1 MAQKKGLMQRLIMG
15 KDNLPD
21 FTPNRLPGSR
31 WAVFKDVFF
40 NRIGAMAKISLLVV
54 LFMLPAIAWL
64 IIMTL
69 VKQVDAQ
76 LVPYSA
82 NIGLGYPVETD
93 AILIGQYRTFMFNI
107 QTYLIMI
114 PLVMI
119 AGIGFAGAFH
129 VMKLLGWGEG
139 VSVGGTFFRGI
150 KQNWVP
156 FLWIFLFAGV
166 SLFIFVFNMTAYDY
180 MTEVHIA
187 IKIIAIALSVV
198 QFIIMLCML
207 LFLCT
212 QAVTYKL
219 KAFGLIKN
227 SFLFAIALFPQTV
240 FFIALSVL
248 PFVLIALLPLN
259 IGMLFWL
266 VAILL
271 GGGYLVLI
279 WTVYS
284 QWVFDRFVN
293 DKVKG
298 AVKNRGMYVKNAEDE
313 KAAEIERIK
322 TRNTAYG
329 SAYVSRRLSSIDDGK
344 SFTPLASNFSRNDL
358 AKLREEKDIM
368 REEIDKEREAV
379 DAQLLEEQAKWEEEQ
394 AAEKKKRKKNKN
406 VNQSESDVAA
416 EKEISAE
423 KAKDKDKKHKNKKRR
438 LGDDEIAVLPVSE
451 EEYIDEDDKK

>member
-40 NRIGAMAKISLLVV
+40 NRIGAMAKVSLLVV
-54 LFMLPAIAWL
+54 LFMLPAIAWI
-64 IIMTL
+64 IIMSL

-76 LVPYSA
+76 LIPYSA

-93 AILIGQYRTFMFNI
+93 AILIGQYRTFMFNV
-107 QTYLIMI
+107 QTYLVMI
-114 PLVMI
+114 PLIMI

-150 KQNWVP
+150 KQNWVA

-180 MTEVHIA
+180 ISNIHVA
-187 IKIIAIALSVV
+187 VKVIAIALSVV

-227 SFLFAIALFPQTV
+227 SFLFSIALFPQTI
-240 FFIALSVL
+240 FFIALSLL
-248 PFVLIALLPLN
+248 PFVLIMLLPLT
-259 IGMLFWL
+259 IGVFFWL
-266 VAILL
+266 IAILL
-271 GGGYLVLI
+271 GGAYIVLI

-313 KAAEIERIK
+313 KAAEIERIR

-344 SFTPLASNFSRNDL
+344 SFTPLESNFSRNDL

-379 DAQLLEEQAKWEEEQ
+379 DAQLQEEQAKWEEEQ

-406 VNQSESDVAA
+406 A
-416 EKEISAE
+416 EKSEAVSAVEEISE
-423 KAKDKDKKHKNKKRR
+423 PKKADKAKKHKNKKKRIA
-438 LGDDEIAVLPVSE
+438 DDEIAVLPVSE
-451 EEYIDEDDKK
+451 EEYIDEDEKK